1 MSKLFKITVKENRQ
15 IAENHFILTSHPLK
29 KIAKPKPGQF
39 FMLSVGSG
47 INPLLKRPFSLYRWL
62 EGDFQILYRVVGKTT
77 SILKKRKPGDILE
90 IIGPLGRGFPVIKKT
105 RKKKIIL
112 VAGGI
117 GIAPIFAL
125 AETIKKRSSILFYGA
140 KTKNEVLCIEELK
153 SIGIDPIVSTDDG
166 SMGEKATVIDMLE
179 EYFTRYASRRR
190 SLWDITHHCLYACGP
205 KPMLRSLSFLV
216 KKYKIEGYIALEEN
230 MACGFGACLGC
241 IVKTGEGNKRVCKE
255 GPVFSTEEIV
265 W

>member
-1 MSKLFKITVKENRQ
+1 
-15 IAENHFILTSHPLK
+15 
-29 KIAKPKPGQF
+29 
-39 FMLSVGSG
+39 MLSVGSG
-47 INPLLKRPFSLYRWL
+47 IDPLLKRPFSLYRWL

-105 RKKKIIL
+105 QKKKIIL

-117 GIAPIFAL
+117 GIAPLFAL

-140 KTKNEVLCIEELK
+140 KTKKEVLCIEELK

-166 SMGEKATVIDMLE
+166 SLGQKGVIIDLLDE
-179 EYFTRYASRRR
+179 FLACPS
-190 SLWDITHHCLYACGP
+190 SLPPSLFPQVPKGSLRNTGDLPPRPCLYACGP

-241 IVKTGEGNKRVCKE
+241 VVKTGEGNKRVCKE